1 MLTLQRQE
9 LLLTRLAE
17 DGRIVAKSVATELGL
32 SEDTIRRDLRALAR
46 AGRLRRVHGGALPAS
61 AADADLSAR
70 REVATTSKRAVGRAA
85 ARLVTTGQVVFID
98 GGTTALQ
105 LVRHLPLGLVATII
119 THSPTIAVE
128 LERHTNLTV
137 IIVGGQ
143 LFRHSMVTVGAS
155 AIEAV
160 SLIRADTF
168 FMGVTGV
175 DLEAGLST
183 GDLEEAHVKR
193 ALGRSAAETIVLAS
207 KEKLGAAS
215 AYRVIPLEE
224 ASGIVVDG
232 QTSPALVK
240 AFRAKGLTVT
250 KA

>member
-1 MLTLQRQE
+1 MLTRQRQE
-9 LLLTRLAE
+9 LLLSRLAE
-17 DGRIVAKSVATELGL
+17 DGRIVAKSVATEFGL

-46 AGRLRRVHGGALPAS
+46 AGRLRRVHGGALPVS

-85 ARLVTTGQVVFID
+85 AKLVTTGQVVIVD

-105 LVRHLPLGLVATII
+105 LVRHLPLDLVATIV

-128 LERHTNLTV
+128 LERHINLTV

-160 SLIRADTF
+160 SHIRADTF

-175 DLEAGLST
+175 DLDAGLST

-215 AYRVIPLEE
+215 AYRVMPLED
-224 ASGIVVDG
+224 ASGIVVDR
-232 QTSPALVK
+232 QTPSRLLK
-240 AFRAKGLTVT
+240 AFRAKGLKVT

>member
-1 MLTLQRQE
+1 MLTSQRQE
-9 LLLTRLAE
+9 LLLSRLAE
-17 DGRIVAKSVATELGL
+17 DGRLVAKSVATEFGL

-85 ARLVTTGQVVFID
+85 AKLVTTGQVVIID

-105 LVRHLPLGLVATII
+105 LVRHLPLDLVATIV

-128 LERHTNLTV
+128 LERHINLTV

-175 DLEAGLST
+175 DLEAGFST

-193 ALGRSAAETIVLAS
+193 AFGRSAAETIVLAS

-215 AYRVIPLEE
+215 AYRVIPLED

-232 QTSPALVK
+232 QTSPGLVK

>member
-1 MLTLQRQE
+1 MLTRQRQD
-9 LLLTRLAE
+9 LLLARLAE
-17 DGRIVAKSVATELGL
+17 DGRIVAKSVAAELGL
-32 SEDTIRRDLRALAR
+32 SDDTIRRDLRALAR

-61 AADADLSAR
+61 AADADLEAR
-70 REVATTSKRAVGRAA
+70 REVATASKRAVGKAA
-85 ARLVTTGQVVFID
+85 AKLVIPGQVVIVD
-98 GGTTALQ
+98 GGTTAVQ
-105 LVRHLPLGLVATII
+105 LVRHLPLDLVATII

-128 LERHTNLTV
+128 LERHVNLTV

-143 LFRHSMVTVGAS
+143 LFRHSMVAVGAS
-155 AIEAV
+155 AIEAM
-160 SLIRADTF
+160 SHIRADTF

-175 DLEAGLST
+175 DAEAGLST

-193 ALGRSAAETIVLAS
+193 ALGRRAAETIVLAS

-215 AYRVIPLEE
+215 AYTIMPLEE
-224 ASGIVVDG
+224 ASGIVVDEH
-232 QTSPALVK
+232 TSPGLLK